1 VIWKPPANLRA
12 SWPVAA
18 LYVDKVGPY
27 VDLVANGEWYDIDRG
42 ARTYA
47 AAHLKDTECREFT
60 GATLARVVPSTVAD
74 ATAGKSYLAAVAV
87 EHRIGFRA

>member
-1 VIWKPPANLRA
+1 MATENNTFTAQYTDPNEDAIVWLNW
-12 SWPVAA
+12 SGGHDW
-18 LYVDKVGPY
+18 
-27 VDLVANGEWYDIDRG
+27 
-42 ARTYA
+42 A
-47 AAHLKDTECREFT
+47 AAHLEDTECREFT